1 MTNQQEELKKYPVWD
16 RTVRYFH
23 WINVL
28 CILGLI
34 AVGTVILNSK
44 ALGVS
49 GDGKVLLKTVHVY
62 IGYVF
67 VVNIAWRLIW
77 GFIGN
82 RFARWKAV
90 LPVGDQYKAQR
101 SVFINGI
108 KDGNSAVFMGH
119 NPLARWMVSVLFIL
133 LSTMAVTGLVLAG
146 TDVYMPPF
154 GHYFKSWVAE
164 NSETIADVKPNS
176 DEGVSQQ
183 AYQDMRGFRKPFI
196 KVHYYGFFIL
206 LAAIVL
212 HLFAVIFSELR
223 ERNGLISAMFT
234 GEKVFDKKPSDLDDE
249 YLVNK

>member
-1 MTNQQEELKKYPVWD
+1 VWD
-16 RTVRYFH
+16 RTVRLFH

-28 CILGLI
+28 CVLGLI
-34 AVGTVILNSK
+34 AIGTVILNSK
-44 ALGVS
+44 VLGVS

-67 VVNIAWRLIW
+67 VMNIAWRLIW

-82 RFARWKAV
+82 RFSRWKAV
-90 LPVGDQYKAQR
+90 LPIGNQYKIHR
-101 SVFINGI
+101 LNFIKGV
-108 KDGNSAVFMGH
+108 KAGNPAVFMGH
-119 NPLARWMVSVLFIL
+119 NPLARWMVSILFAL

-164 NSETIADVKPNS
+164 KPEAVSAVKPNS
-176 DEGVSQQ
+176 DQGVNQQ

-196 KVHYYGFFIL
+196 KVHYYCFFIL

-212 HLFAVIFSELR
+212 HLLAVILSELR

-234 GEKVFDKKPSDLDDE
+234 GEKVFDKKPSDLDG
-249 YLVNK
+249 